1 MSRYT
6 VRPASD
12 TDSQKAVY
20 AALLEKLGRA
30 SFDEIRAVLD
40 ERESVELEDGLSADM
55 VARLKQ
61 KLSSSE

>member
-12 TDSQKAVY
+12 TASQKVAY

-30 SFDEIRAVLD
+30 SFDEIRAALD
-40 ERESVELEDGLSADM
+40 E
-55 VARLKQ
+55 
-61 KLSSSE
+61 